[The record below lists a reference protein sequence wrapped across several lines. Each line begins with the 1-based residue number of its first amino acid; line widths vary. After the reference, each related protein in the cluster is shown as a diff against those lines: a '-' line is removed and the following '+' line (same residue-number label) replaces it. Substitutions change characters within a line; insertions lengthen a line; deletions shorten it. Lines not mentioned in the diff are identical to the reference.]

1 MGSDPAALEEL
12 LTVNPT
18 LWQEEFEGIGKYLA
32 EFGERVPQP
41 LKMELKRAVE
51 RVHSSQV

>member
-1 MGSDPAALEEL
+1 LDIAPAAIEEL

-18 LWQEEFEGIGKYLA
+18 LWQEEFEGIAKYLA
-32 EFGERVPQP
+32 EFGERVPQA
-41 LKMELKRAVE
+41 LKMELKRALD